1 MIAALLLGLLA
12 CPAEQ
17 LGVDLPA
24 RGVEALSQS
33 DLQRDTR
40 ILARAT
46 GGERLEALHRRLG
59 EMHLEPAFPGGW
71 RAEGLGSCGLRPG
84 RREAPAV
91 LVAALDDARSVTGGA
106 APAAALISL
115 AKVTDLGGP
124 LDRPWL
130 YCDLVPGGLEVLL
143 ADPPL
148 PIGRGVVLGPLGD
161 GPFELGAGPIRSVI
175 SPGAD
180 PDLRAGGL
188 DYRVFRDRVA
198 AIHAL
203 SRQP

>member
-1 MIAALLLGLLA
+1 MIAAVLLGLLA

-40 ILARAT
+40 ALVRAT
-46 GGERLEALHRRLG
+46 GGERLDVLHRRLR
-59 EMHLEPAFPGGW
+59 EMHLDPAFPGGW
-71 RAEGLGSCGLRPG
+71 RAEGIGSCGLRPG
-84 RREAPAV
+84 RREVPAV
-91 LVAALDDARSVTGGA
+91 LVAALDDRRSVTGGA

-115 AKVTDLGGP
+115 AKVTDLGRP

-130 YCDLVPGGLEVLL
+130 YCDLEPGGLEILL

-148 PIGRGVVLGPLGD
+148 PIGRGVVMGPLGD
-161 GPFELGAGPIRSVI
+161 GPFAVGEGTIRSVAATD
-175 SPGAD
+175 SDRSLGAS
-180 PDLRAGGL
+180 GL